1 VGGTELQNQREYSG
15 AYSLTTSSMRLIVS
29 IAVCLG
35 AAGLG
40 SLLTTSA
47 LRPWYA
53 GLNKPRW
60 TPPNWLFGP
69 VWTILYMAMAIAAWL
84 VWGKVGLTAA
94 PMQLFLLQ
102 LLLNVTWSA
111 LFFRLRSPGLAFA
124 EIVILWFAIL
134 ATSIAFW
141 RAVPVAGWLLLPYL
155 IWVGYA
161 AALNCS
167 IWWLNA

>member
-1 VGGTELQNQREYSG
+1 MQ
-15 AYSLTTSSMRLIVS
+15 LIVS

-53 GLNKPRW
+53 GLSKPRW

-69 VWTILYMAMAIAAWL
+69 VWTILFIAMAIAAWL
-84 VWGKVGLTAA
+84 VWRKVGLNAA

-111 LFFRLRSPGLAFA
+111 LFFRLGSPGLAFA
-124 EIVILWFAIL
+124 EIVLLWFAIL
-134 ATSIAFW
+134 ATLIEFW
-141 RAVPVAGWLLLPYL
+141 KAVPAAGWLLLPYL
-155 IWVGYA
+155 VWVSYT
-161 AALNCS
+161 AALNLS
-167 IWWLNA
+167 IWRLNA